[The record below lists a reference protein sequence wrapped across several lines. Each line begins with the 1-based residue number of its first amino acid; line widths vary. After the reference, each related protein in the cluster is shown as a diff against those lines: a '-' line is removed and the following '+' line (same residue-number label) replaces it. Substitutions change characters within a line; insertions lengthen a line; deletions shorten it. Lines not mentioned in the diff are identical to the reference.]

1 MGIYNSESTSLAVS
15 KEFLCKLWKGDG
27 DAQAS
32 VGLASRG
39 KIERM
44 KASPLME

>member
-1 MGIYNSESTSLAVS
+1 M
-15 KEFLCKLWKGDG
+15 LWKGDG

-39 KIERM
+39 KNGKDENLSTHGMIVQT
-44 KASPLME
+44 